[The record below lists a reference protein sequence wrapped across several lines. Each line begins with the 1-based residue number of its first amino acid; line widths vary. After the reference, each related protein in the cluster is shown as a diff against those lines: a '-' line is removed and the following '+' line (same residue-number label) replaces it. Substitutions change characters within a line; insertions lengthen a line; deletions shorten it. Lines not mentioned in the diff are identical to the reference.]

1 MRSAAIAI
9 SLVLLSASAA
19 FAGDDVMAPFY
30 GNTAVVTGGMTETR
44 TYYNADHTFTLK
56 APSFGMEWKGTWK
69 LDGANLCRTYEKAPP
84 GVPNPFCTP
93 MQAHKVGDSWTMT
106 MDGKTRTISLVK
118 GIQ

>member
-9 SLVLLSASAA
+9 SLVLLSASAV